1 LAKPTL
7 SPSKITTYLACP
19 VKYNLTYK
27 DPRGRWYLRSKSYYS
42 FGTTLHGVLQ
52 RFHDSGDMGVTTT
65 HEAVAALEESW
76 IDAGYTS
83 QEEMM
88 QAMDEGKA
96 IVTEYLEA
104 LAREPV
110 TSKTLFV
117 EKSMR
122 LDLGDFVLIGRLDR
136 VDEHEDGTL
145 EVVDYKSGRQ
155 TVLPE
160 EVKNDLAMACYQL
173 MLREAY
179 PGRPVQASIL
189 ALRTNTRA
197 TAALTDAEA
206 AEFRSDIV
214 ALGNEILN
222 RDFASLV
229 PRVKVVCEGCDF
241 VELCRKHPEYA

>member
-1 LAKPTL
+1 MAKPTL

-27 DPRGRWYLRSKSYYS
+27 DPRGRWFLRSKSYYS

-76 IDAGYTS
+76 IEAGYTS

-110 TSKTLFV
+110 TARTLFV

-145 EVVDYKSGRQ
+145 EIIDYKSGRQ
-155 TVLPE
+155 TVQAE

-179 PGRPVQASIL
+179 PGRPVCASIL

-197 TAALTDAEA
+197 TAALSDAEA
-206 AEFRSDIV
+206 AEFRSDLV
-214 ALGNEILN
+214 ALGSEILN
-222 RDFASLV
+222 RDFVSLV
-229 PRVKVVCEGCDF
+229 PRVKTVCEGCDF